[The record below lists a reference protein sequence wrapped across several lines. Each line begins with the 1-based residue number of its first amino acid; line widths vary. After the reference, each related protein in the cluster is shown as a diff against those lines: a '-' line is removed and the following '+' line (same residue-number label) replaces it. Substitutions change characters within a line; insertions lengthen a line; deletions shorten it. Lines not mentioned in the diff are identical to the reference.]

1 MLGYTQLDIENMI
14 YCIDKAQFYLPPNES
29 NADLFQGLV
38 DTASFL
44 EGLLAEGRI

>member
-14 YCIDKAQFYLPPNES
+14 YCIDSSMLLI
-29 NADLFQGLV
+29 NADENPAIYNGLV
-38 DTASFL
+38 DTSSFL

>member
-1 MLGYTQLDIENMI
+1 MLGYTEEDIKNMI
-14 YCIDKAQFYLPPNES
+14 YCIDSSMLLI
-29 NADLFQGLV
+29 NADENPAIYNGLV